1 MMDIPDPL
9 ILQTLCI
16 NQLKCEDNTV
26 IVSADT
32 SSASA
37 RCPWCHQLSRRV
49 HSRYHRTLSDLP
61 WAGQQ
66 VYWRVTVR
74 KFYCTNGCCSG
85 KVFAERLDEVAR
97 VHARRTVRQQ
107 QALEAIGFALGG
119 EAGSR
124 LAIQLGFPVSPDTL
138 LRQIRQAPES
148 ALVPPAV
155 LGVDDWAWKRGHRYG
170 TILVDLERH
179 RIIDLLPDRNP
190 ETFASWLQDQ
200 SRVRVISR
208 DRGGEYREGARRG
221 APQAVQVA
229 DRFHLLKNLSEVIEK
244 VLRGYGGLLAHIPW
258 PNSRPRM
265 LSPPRTHREE
275 ARERTRQKTAQRSQ
289 LVHSLAQQGM
299 NISAIA
305 RVSGMHRQ
313 TVGRYL
319 RANGVPERSRH
330 RSRASM
336 LVPYEGYILERCKQ
350 GYWNAMGLWREIV
363 ALGYPGKYKN
373 VGRLVTYFRRLTQEG
388 AELQA
393 PVEGLTVRKAVGLLL
408 RRSEKRNEDQQAT
421 IQALAALE
429 QDTIGRTVKLFEW
442 FTHILRNRKS
452 EQLMQWMA
460 EAEESGIAEMEGFA
474 VKLRQDL
481 DAVLAGLTLPWSQGQ
496 TEGQVTKLKLLR
508 RQMYGRGN
516 FDLVRKRLLGAA

>member
-1 MMDIPDPL
+1 MDIPGLL
-9 ILQTLCI
+9 IPETLCI
-16 NQLKCEDNTV
+16 NELKCEDNTV
-26 IVSADT
+26 IVYADT
-32 SSASA
+32 CSASA
-37 RCPWCHQLSRRV
+37 RCPWCQQLSNRV
-49 HSRYHRTLSDLP
+49 HCRYNRTLADLP

-74 KFYCTNGCCSG
+74 KFYCTNGHCSG
-85 KVFAERLDEVAR
+85 KVFAQRLDKVAR
-97 VHARRTVRQQ
+97 VYSRRTVRQQ

-119 EAGSR
+119 EAGAR
-124 LAIQLGFPVSPDTL
+124 LATQLGFPVSPDTL
-138 LRQIRQAPES
+138 LRHLRQAPEPMV
-148 ALVPPAV
+148 VPPAV

-170 TILVDLERH
+170 TILVDLER
-179 RIIDLLPDRNP
+179 RQVIDLLPDRNP
-190 ETFASWLQDQ
+190 ESFADWLLGQ
-200 SRVRVISR
+200 SNVRVISR

-221 APQAVQVA
+221 APDAVQVA

-244 VLRGYGGLLAHIPW
+244 VFKGYSALLARIPR
-258 PNSRPRM
+258 PTSRPRM
-265 LSPPRTHREE
+265 LSPPRAHREE
-275 ARERTRQKTAQRSQ
+275 AREGTRQKIAQRSQ

-299 NISAIA
+299 SISAIA
-305 RVSGMHRQ
+305 RASGLHRQ

-319 RANGVPERSRH
+319 RAKSVPERPR
-330 RSRASM
+330 RRARAST
-336 LVPYEGYILERCKQ
+336 LAPYEGYILERCKQ

-373 VGRLVTYFRRLTQEG
+373 VGRLVTYFRRLAREG
-388 AELQA
+388 VALQA

-408 RRSEKRNEDQQAT
+408 RESEKRNEKEQAT
-421 IQALAALE
+421 IQALAALQPE
-429 QDTIGRTVKLFEW
+429 IGRTVTLLEW
-442 FTHILRNRKS
+442 FTRIVRNRES
-452 EQLMQWMA
+452 EQLAEWMA
-460 EAEESGIAEMEGFA
+460 EAEDSGIAEMKGFV

>member
-1 MMDIPDPL
+1 MDIPDPV

-16 NQLKCEDNTV
+16 NQLKYEDNTV

-74 KFYCTNGCCSG
+74 KFYCTNGHCSG
-85 KVFAERLDEVAR
+85 KVFAERLDKVAR
-97 VHARRTVRQQ
+97 EYGRRTIRQQ

-124 LAIQLGFPVSPDTL
+124 LAIQLGLPVSSDTL

-190 ETFASWLQDQ
+190 QSFADWLQGQ
-200 SRVRVISR
+200 SSVRVISR

-221 APQAVQVA
+221 APQALQVA
-229 DRFHLLKNLSEVIEK
+229 DRFHLLKNLSEVVQK
-244 VLRGYGGLLAHIPW
+244 VFRSYSTLLGRIPR
-258 PNSRPRM
+258 PSCQPRM
-265 LSPPRTHREE
+265 VSPPRAHREQ
-275 ARERTRQKTAQRSQ
+275 ARERTRLKTAHRSE

-299 NISAIA
+299 SVSAIA
-305 RVSGMHRQ
+305 RATGLHRQ
-313 TVGRYL
+313 TAGRYL
-319 RANGVPERSRH
+319 RAETVPERPRH
-330 RSRASM
+330 HGKASI
-336 LVPYEGYILERCKQ
+336 LAPYQGYILERCKQ
-350 GYWNAMGLWREIV
+350 GFWNAMGIWWEIV

-373 VGRLVTYFRRLTQEG
+373 VGRLVAHFRRLSQEG
-388 AELQA
+388 VELQPPA
-393 PVEGLTVRKAVGLLL
+393 QGLTGREAVGLLL
-408 RRSEKRNEDQQAT
+408 RVPEKRNEDQEAA
-421 IQALAALE
+421 IQALAALQPE
-429 QDTIGRTVKLFEW
+429 IRRMVTLFEW
-442 FTHILRNRKS
+442 FAHILRNRES
-452 EQLMQWMA
+452 EQLEEWMA
-460 EAEESGIAEMEGFA
+460 EAEGTGITDMKGFVA
-474 VKLRQDL
+474 KLRQDW
-481 DAVLAGLTLPWSQGQ
+481 DAALAGLTLSWSQGQ
-496 TEGQVTKLKLLR
+496 TEGQVTKLKLIR

-516 FDLVRKRLLGAA
+516 FDLVRKRLLRAA